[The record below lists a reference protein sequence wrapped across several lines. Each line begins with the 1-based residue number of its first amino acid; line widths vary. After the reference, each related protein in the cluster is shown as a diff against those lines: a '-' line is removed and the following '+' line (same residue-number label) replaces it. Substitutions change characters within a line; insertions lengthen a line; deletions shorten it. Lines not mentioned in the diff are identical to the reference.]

1 MPSHTPQTALTH
13 RPQGASPVEIPP
25 PADAMRD
32 ELAYLQDW
40 YDRRVPLLSG
50 LARIR
55 QIRRA
60 LPPQLTE

>member
-1 MPSHTPQTALTH
+1 MPSRTSQAALAS
-13 RPQGASPVEIPP
+13 RPQHAAPREAPPV
-25 PADAMRD
+25 ADAMRD

-60 LPPQLTE
+60 LPPRPAE